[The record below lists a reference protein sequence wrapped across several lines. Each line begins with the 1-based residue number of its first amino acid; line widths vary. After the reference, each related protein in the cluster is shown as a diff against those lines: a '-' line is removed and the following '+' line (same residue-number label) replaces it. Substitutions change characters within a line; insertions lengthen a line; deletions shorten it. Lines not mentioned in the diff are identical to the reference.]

1 MSDMKKVVLAAAS
14 LLMILSGAKVFAQ
27 QDMSKY
33 GPNAEECV
41 KYLSYYD
48 EYYKQK
54 NYDDA
59 TPNWRQAYKLC
70 PPTCSQNL
78 LIKGSDLISRLIAK
92 NSKNTIMVEGLVDT
106 LLTLQDQRAQYY
118 PKYAATALNNK
129 ATYAAKYIKNDPKR
143 VYDIYESVIDALG
156 NKTKASVLFNDFKAA
171 VDLYGEGGLG
181 TEEVLNNYQRN
192 LAMLDAIEPS
202 SEVEKNQISDFRHDI
217 ENLFISSKV
226 ASCEDLLSL
235 FGPRYEANPNDLEL
249 ATNIVR
255 MLSLAEDCNDNELFL
270 NAVTTMYTLDPS
282 ADAAYYLYKL
292 HSARGNVA
300 TAIQYMQEAI
310 AKDESDVKTDAAYLY
325 ELAVYSFK
333 NGRSA
338 SAFEAASKVPSMD
351 ESLAGKAYLLI
362 GTIWGS
368 TSCGGDEIARRA
380 PYWVA
385 CDYMNRAKA
394 ADSSLTEE
402 ANRYIGQYSRYFPE
416 AGEAFMYGV
425 SSGQSYTVSC
435 GGMRA
440 TTTVRTVK

>member
-1 MSDMKKVVLAAAS
+1 MFLAALS
-14 LLMILSGAKVFAQ
+14 LTMMLSGAKLFA

-33 GPNAEECV
+33 GPNADECV
-41 KYLSYYD
+41 KYLSYYT

-59 TPNWRQAYKLC
+59 VPNWRQAYKIC

-78 LIKGSDLISRLIAK
+78 LIHGSDLISRLIAK
-92 NSKNTIMVEGLVDT
+92 NAKNTIMVEGLIDT
-106 LLTLQDQRAQYY
+106 LMTLQDQRAEFY

-129 ATYAAKYIKNDPKR
+129 ANYATKFIKNDNKR
-143 VYDIYESVIDALG
+143 VYDIYEGVIESLG
-156 NKTKASVLFNDFKAA
+156 DKTKASVLFNDFKTA
-171 VDLYGEGGLG
+171 VELYGEGGIG
-181 TEEVLNNYQRN
+181 TEQVLDIYQRN
-192 LAMLDAIEPS
+192 LEMLNAITPS
-202 SEVEKNQISDFRHDI
+202 SDVEKKQIGDFRTNI

-226 ASCEDLLSL
+226 ASCEDLLAL
-235 FGPRYEANPNDLEL
+235 FGPRYEANPNDLAL
-249 ATNIVR
+249 ATNIVK

-292 HSARGNVA
+292 HAARGNVA
-300 TAIQYMQEAI
+300 NAVNYLQEAI
-310 AKDESDVKTDAAYLY
+310 EKDESDVKQDAAYLY

-385 CDYMNRAKA
+385 CDYMNKAKA
-394 ADSSLTEE
+394 ADPSLTEE
-402 ANRYIGQYSRYFPE
+402 ANRYIGQYSRYFPQ
-416 AGEAFMYGV
+416 AAEAFMYDV
-425 SSGQSYTVSC
+425 TNGQSYTVAC

-440 TTTVRTVK
+440 TTTVRTTK

>member
-1 MSDMKKVVLAAAS
+1 MKKVFLAAVS
-14 LLMILSGAKVFAQ
+14 LTMMLSGAKLFA

-33 GPNAEECV
+33 GPNADECV
-41 KYLSYYD
+41 KYLSYYT

-59 TPNWRQAYKLC
+59 VPNWRQAYKIC

-78 LIKGSDLISRLIAK
+78 LIHGSDLISRLIAK
-92 NSKNTIMVEGLVDT
+92 NAKNTIMVEGLIDT
-106 LLTLQDQRAQYY
+106 LMTLQDQRAEFY

-129 ATYAAKYIKNDPKR
+129 ANYATKFIKNDNKR
-143 VYDIYESVIDALG
+143 VYDIYEGVIESLG
-156 NKTKASVLFNDFKAA
+156 DKTKASVLFNDFKTA
-171 VDLYGEGGLG
+171 VELYGEGGIG
-181 TEEVLNNYQRN
+181 TEQVLDIYQRN
-192 LAMLDAIEPS
+192 LEMLNAITPS
-202 SEVEKNQISDFRHDI
+202 SDVEKKQIDDFRTNI

-226 ASCEDLLSL
+226 ASCEDLLAL
-235 FGPRYEANPNDLEL
+235 FGPRYEANPNDLAL
-249 ATNIVR
+249 ATNIVK

-292 HSARGNVA
+292 HAARGNVA
-300 TAIQYMQEAI
+300 NAVNYLQEAI
-310 AKDESDVKTDAAYLY
+310 EKDESDVKKDAAYLY

-385 CDYMNRAKA
+385 CDYMNKAKA
-394 ADSSLTEE
+394 ADPSLTEE
-402 ANRYIGQYSRYFPE
+402 ANRYIGQYSRYFPQ
-416 AGEAFMYGV
+416 AAEAFMYDV
-425 SSGQSYTVSC
+425 TNGQSYTVAC

-440 TTTVRTVK
+440 TTTVRTTK

>member
-1 MSDMKKVVLAAAS
+1 MKKVFLAALS
-14 LLMILSGAKVFAQ
+14 LTMMLSGAKLFA

-33 GPNAEECV
+33 GPNADECV
-41 KYLSYYD
+41 KYLSYYT

-59 TPNWRQAYKLC
+59 VPNWRQAYKIC

-78 LIKGSDLISRLIAK
+78 LIHGSDLISRLIAK
-92 NSKNTIMVEGLVDT
+92 NAKNTIMVEGLIDT
-106 LLTLQDQRAQYY
+106 LMTLQDQRAEFY

-129 ATYAAKYIKNDPKR
+129 ANYATKFIKNDNKR
-143 VYDIYESVIDALG
+143 VYDIYEGVIESLG
-156 NKTKASVLFNDFKAA
+156 DKTKASVLFNDFKTA
-171 VDLYGEGGLG
+171 VELYGEGGIG
-181 TEEVLNNYQRN
+181 TEQVLDIYQRN
-192 LAMLDAIEPS
+192 LEMLNAITPS
-202 SEVEKNQISDFRHDI
+202 SDVEKKQIGDFRTNI

-226 ASCEDLLSL
+226 ASCEDLLAL
-235 FGPRYEANPNDLEL
+235 FGPRYEANPNDLAL
-249 ATNIVR
+249 ATNIVK

-292 HSARGNVA
+292 HAARGNVA
-300 TAIQYMQEAI
+300 NAVNYLQEAI
-310 AKDESDVKTDAAYLY
+310 EKDESDVKQDAAYLY

-385 CDYMNRAKA
+385 CDYMNKAKA
-394 ADSSLTEE
+394 ADPSLTEE
-402 ANRYIGQYSRYFPE
+402 ANRYIGQYSRYFPQ
-416 AGEAFMYGV
+416 AAEAFMYDV
-425 SSGQSYTVSC
+425 TNGQSYTVAC

-440 TTTVRTVK
+440 TTTVRTTK

>member
-1 MSDMKKVVLAAAS
+1 MRDMKKVFLAALS
-14 LLMILSGAKVFAQ
+14 LTMMLSGAKLFA

-33 GPNAEECV
+33 GPNADECV
-41 KYLSYYD
+41 KYLSYYT

-59 TPNWRQAYKLC
+59 VPNWRQAYKIC

-78 LIKGSDLISRLIAK
+78 LIHGSDLISRLIAK
-92 NSKNTIMVEGLVDT
+92 NAKNTIMVEGLIDT
-106 LLTLQDQRAQYY
+106 LMTLQDQRAEFY

-129 ATYAAKYIKNDPKR
+129 ANYATKFIKNDNKR
-143 VYDIYESVIDALG
+143 VYDIYEGVIESLG
-156 NKTKASVLFNDFKAA
+156 DKTKASVLFNDFKTA
-171 VDLYGEGGLG
+171 VELYGEGGIG
-181 TEEVLNNYQRN
+181 TEQVLDIYQRN
-192 LAMLDAIEPS
+192 LEMLNAITPS
-202 SEVEKNQISDFRHDI
+202 SDVEKKQIDDFRTNI

-226 ASCEDLLSL
+226 ASCEDLLAL
-235 FGPRYEANPNDLEL
+235 FGPRYEANPNDLAL
-249 ATNIVR
+249 ATNIVK

-292 HSARGNVA
+292 HAARGNVA
-300 TAIQYMQEAI
+300 NAVNYLQEAI
-310 AKDESDVKTDAAYLY
+310 EKDESDVKQDAAYLY

-385 CDYMNRAKA
+385 CDYMNKAKA
-394 ADSSLTEE
+394 ADPSLTEE
-402 ANRYIGQYSRYFPE
+402 ANRYIGQYSRYFPQ
-416 AGEAFMYGV
+416 AAEAFMYDV
-425 SSGQSYTVSC
+425 TNGQSYTVAC

-440 TTTVRTVK
+440 TTTVRTTK

>member
-1 MSDMKKVVLAAAS
+1 MKKVFLAALS
-14 LLMILSGAKVFAQ
+14 LTMMLSGAKLFA

-33 GPNAEECV
+33 GPNADECV
-41 KYLSYYD
+41 KYLSYYT

-59 TPNWRQAYKLC
+59 VPNWRQAYKIC

-78 LIKGSDLISRLIAK
+78 LIHGSDLISRLIAK
-92 NSKNTIMVEGLVDT
+92 NAKNTIMVEGLIDT
-106 LLTLQDQRAQYY
+106 LMTLQDQRAEFY

-129 ATYAAKYIKNDPKR
+129 ANYATKFIKNDNKR
-143 VYDIYESVIDALG
+143 VYDIYEGVIESLG
-156 NKTKASVLFNDFKAA
+156 DKTKASVLFNDFKTA
-171 VDLYGEGGLG
+171 VELYGEGGIG
-181 TEEVLNNYQRN
+181 TEQVLDIYQRN
-192 LAMLDAIEPS
+192 LEMLNAITPS
-202 SEVEKNQISDFRHDI
+202 SDVEKKQIDDFRTNI

-226 ASCEDLLSL
+226 ASCEDLLAL
-235 FGPRYEANPNDLEL
+235 FGPRYEANPNDLAL
-249 ATNIVR
+249 ATNIVK

-292 HSARGNVA
+292 HAARGNVA
-300 TAIQYMQEAI
+300 NAVNYLQEAI
-310 AKDESDVKTDAAYLY
+310 EKDESDVKQDAAYLY

-385 CDYMNRAKA
+385 CDYLNKAKA
-394 ADSSLTEE
+394 ADPSLAED
-402 ANRYIGQYSRYFPE
+402 ANRYIGQYSRYFPP
-416 AGEAFMYGV
+416 AADAFMYNITNGE
-425 SSGQSYTVSC
+425 SYTVVC

>member
-1 MSDMKKVVLAAAS
+1 MFLAAVS
-14 LLMILSGAKVFAQ
+14 LTMMLSGAKLFA

-33 GPNAEECV
+33 GPNADECV
-41 KYLSYYD
+41 KYLSYYT

-59 TPNWRQAYKLC
+59 VPNWRQAYKIC

-78 LIKGSDLISRLIAK
+78 LIHGSDLISRLIAK
-92 NSKNTIMVEGLVDT
+92 NAKNTIMVEGLIDT
-106 LLTLQDQRAQYY
+106 LMTLQDQRAEFY

-129 ATYAAKYIKNDPKR
+129 ANYATKFIKNDNKR
-143 VYDIYESVIDALG
+143 VYDIYEGVIESLG
-156 NKTKASVLFNDFKAA
+156 DKTKASVLFNDFKTA
-171 VDLYGEGGLG
+171 VELYGEGGIG
-181 TEEVLNNYQRN
+181 TEQVLDIYQRN
-192 LAMLDAIEPS
+192 LEMLNAITPS
-202 SEVEKNQISDFRHDI
+202 SDVEKKQIDDFRTNI

-226 ASCEDLLSL
+226 ASCEDLLAL
-235 FGPRYEANPNDLEL
+235 FGPRYEANPNDLAL
-249 ATNIVR
+249 ATNIVK

-292 HSARGNVA
+292 HAARGNVA
-300 TAIQYMQEAI
+300 NAVNYLQEAI
-310 AKDESDVKTDAAYLY
+310 EKDESDVKQDAAYLY

-385 CDYMNRAKA
+385 CDYMNKAKA
-394 ADSSLTEE
+394 ADPSLTEE
-402 ANRYIGQYSRYFPE
+402 ANRYIGQYSRYFPQ
-416 AGEAFMYGV
+416 AAEAFMYDV
-425 SSGQSYTVSC
+425 TNGQSYTVAC

-440 TTTVRTVK
+440 TTTVRTTK

>member
-1 MSDMKKVVLAAAS
+1 MRDMKKVFLAAFS
-14 LLMILSGAKVFAQ
+14 LMTVLSGANLFA

-33 GPNAEECV
+33 GENAEECV
-41 KYLSYYD
+41 KYLSYYT

-54 NYDDA
+54 NYNDA

-78 LIKGSDLISRLIAK
+78 LIQGSDLVSRLIAK
-92 NSKNTIMVEGLVDT
+92 NAKNPVVVEGLLDT
-106 LLTLQDQRAQYY
+106 LLTLQDQRAKYF

-129 ATYAAKYIKNDPKR
+129 ATYAAKYIKSDPKR
-143 VYDIYESVIDALG
+143 VYDIYESVIAALG
-156 NKTKASVLFNDFKAA
+156 DKTKASVVFNDFKSA
-171 VDLYGEGGLG
+171 VDLYGLGELG
-181 TEEVLNNYQRN
+181 TEDVLNLYQRN
-192 LAMLDAIEPS
+192 LGMLDAINPS
-202 SEVEKNQISDFRHDI
+202 SELEKNQIGDFRTNI

-226 ASCEDLLSL
+226 ATCDDLLKL
-235 FGPRYEANPNDLEL
+235 FGPRYEANPNDLQL
-249 ATNIVR
+249 ATNIVK
-255 MLSLAEDCNDNELFL
+255 MLSLAEDCNDNDLFL
-270 NAVTTMYTLDPS
+270 NAVTTMHTIEPS

-292 HSARGNVA
+292 QSARGNVA
-300 TAIQYMQEAI
+300 TAIKYLEEAI
-310 AKDESDVKTDAAYLY
+310 DREDSDTKADAGYLY

-338 SAFEAASKVPSMD
+338 AAYEAASKVPAMD
-351 ESLAGKAYLLI
+351 ETLAGKAYLLI

-385 CDYMNRAKA
+385 CDYLNKAKA
-394 ADSSLTEE
+394 ADPSLAED
-402 ANRYIGQYSRYFPE
+402 ANRYIGQYSRYFPP
-416 AGEAFMYGV
+416 AADAFMYNITNGE
-425 SSGQSYTVSC
+425 SYTVVC